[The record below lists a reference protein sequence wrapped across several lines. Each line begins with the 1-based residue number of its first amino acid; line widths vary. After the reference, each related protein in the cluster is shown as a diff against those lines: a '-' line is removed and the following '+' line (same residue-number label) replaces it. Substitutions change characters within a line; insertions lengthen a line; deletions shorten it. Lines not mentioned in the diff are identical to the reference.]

1 MRRTDDAA
9 FFGCPICG
17 KKPYVKTHEMHT
29 GYAVCKGHGFRR
41 HEKVLAV
48 VGFAQ
53 PSKLLKTLAEKWNQ
67 KQYEQARFLFYP
79 NGNPFKED
87 AKDENA

>member
-1 MRRTDDAA
+1 MKRTCDVA

-17 KKPYVKTHEMHT
+17 KKPYIKSYEINT
-29 GYAVCKGHGFRR
+29 ARAFCKGYGFRR
-41 HEKVLAV
+41 HKKVQAL

-53 PSKLLKTLAEKWNQ
+53 PSKLLKILAEKWNQ
-67 KQYEQARFLFYP
+67 KQYEQARFLFFTD
-79 NGNPFKED
+79 GNPFKED